1 VGRLGTLTLA
11 LAGMAK
17 LLATA
22 AQAEAPSAAEII
34 AAADKVRSP
43 QGAFRVSVGLVE
55 YVGGKA
61 RDKVD
66 LAVHAKLY
74 PDHRFK
80 NLVRYLAPPRD
91 VGKLVLLAGSSMWF
105 YDPASKASIRI
116 SPQQRL
122 SGQAANADVVTVNLA
137 LDYAP
142 TLLGEEKLLDA
153 DRKPRE
159 VWHLNLK
166 AATKEAMYSRLEY
179 WIEKATFRPI
189 KAKFYSDS
197 GRLLKIAYYRKY
209 EPRLGVARAT
219 ETIIID
225 AVDAHLVTKMTYA
238 GFRTEAAKDTWFQR
252 DYLPRFREE

>member
-1 VGRLGTLTLA
+1 VGRLSTLTLVLAGTATLLAADA
-11 LAGMAK
+11 LAGP
-17 LLATA
+17 
-22 AQAEAPSAAEII
+22 PSAAEIV
-34 AAADKVRSP
+34 AATDKVRSP
-43 QGAFRVSVGLVE
+43 QGAFRVSIGLTE

-74 PDHRFK
+74 PDRRFK

-91 VGKLVLLAGSSMWF
+91 VGKLVLLNGSSMWF

-122 SGQAANADVVTVNLA
+122 TGQAANADVVTVNLA
-137 LDYAP
+137 LDYTP
-142 TLLGEEKLLDA
+142 KLLGEEKLQDA
-153 DRKPRE
+153 DRQERA
-159 VWHLNLK
+159 VWHLDLT
-166 AATKEAMYSRLEY
+166 AATAEAMYSRLEY
-179 WIEKATFRPI
+179 WIEKDSFRPI
-189 KAKFYSDS
+189 KAKFFSDS

-209 EPRLGVARAT
+209 EEHLGMARAM

-225 AVDAHLVTKMTYA
+225 AVDASLVTKMTYA
-238 GFRTEAAKDTWFQR
+238 DFRTEEAKDAWFQR